1 MTATTAPVPRDRPRP
16 SAAGAGS
23 GRESLGSV
31 ARPLNDPPEFRTSSR
46 GDAEHIKG
54 AHTVA
59 LWSRR
64 TARAIETMRLEDVAH
79 GALSATE
86 AAELIARV

>member
-1 MTATTAPVPRDRPRP
+1 
-16 SAAGAGS
+16 
-23 GRESLGSV
+23 
-31 ARPLNDPPEFRTSSR
+31 
-46 GDAEHIKG
+46 
-54 AHTVA
+54 